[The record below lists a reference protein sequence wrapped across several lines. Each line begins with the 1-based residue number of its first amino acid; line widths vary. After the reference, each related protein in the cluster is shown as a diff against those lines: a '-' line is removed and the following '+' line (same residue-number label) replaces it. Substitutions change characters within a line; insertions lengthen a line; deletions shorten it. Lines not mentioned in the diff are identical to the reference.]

1 MPVLYNGSGLIPA
14 PFVSINKSNTRGLG
28 NTITGQD
35 YIITLNGTIVNTD
48 GTGNNNLDSP
58 GSSGTSDTRMRGTQ
72 GGQSYIRR
80 IFSVDGGLLEIY
92 SPESQTN
99 KFSAYCNVESITFDQ
114 GNWVQ
119 KNTYTVT
126 LRTKYLD
133 NNDLLNQLE
142 DIQESWE
149 TQEVEDETVILTHK
163 IQAKGRL
170 LKIGGVYNSP
180 LNIAKQWVYSRS
192 YQTDTGAFIEN
203 VTGSGVMTSGLAYYQ
218 LTHLDYATYWSNRI
232 SSDFTNP
239 IDYTYGLTE
248 TYLWTTGP
256 NNEQYNVTVNLEQD
270 WPHKAIINIAGTII
284 GLANTAYSNDER
296 LANASGYY
304 GAIVEPNLYIRAN
317 AYKPAGYTVNPNFIS
332 RQISYDVIP
341 GNIRYNTTFV
351 AMNGTPLVSGAIDEA
366 IQISDTGKTDLI
378 AVIPVPGRSSGPV
391 VQWMNAKTAPERQV
405 SINATIG
412 SSGNVTISNLLTS
425 YLAKPNTDAIISALK
440 PSAGY
445 FYIKGDT
452 EEWNPIKRNYSRVVS
467 WLIDQPSGV
476 SITGIPSTSGTYYT
490 G

>member
-14 PFVSINKSNTRGLG
+14 PFVSINKSTIRGPG
-28 NTITGQD
+28 NLMTGQD
-35 YIITLNGTIVNTD
+35 YTITLNGTIVNTD
-48 GTGNNNLDSP
+48 STGNNNLDSP
-58 GSSGTSDTRMRGTQ
+58 GSSGTSDTRMRGIQ
-72 GGQSYIRR
+72 GGQNYIRSL
-80 IFSVDGGLLEIY
+80 FATDGGLLEIY

-99 KFSAYCNVESITFDQ
+99 KFSAYCNVESISFEQ

-119 KNTYTVT
+119 KNTYSII
-126 LRTKYLD
+126 LRTKYIN
-133 NNDLLNQLE
+133 NNDILNQLE
-142 DIQESWE
+142 DTQESWE
-149 TQEVEDETVILTHK
+149 SQELEDNTTVLTHK

-170 LKIGGVYNSP
+170 LKISGTYNSP

-192 YQTDTGAFIEN
+192 YQTNDGAFLES
-203 VTGSGVMTSGLAYYQ
+203 VSGSGIMASGLTYYQ
-218 LTHLDYATYWSNRI
+218 LTNLNPASYWANRI

-248 TYLWTTGP
+248 TFLWLTSP

-270 WPHKAIINIAGTII
+270 WPHRATINIAGTII
-284 GLANTAYSNDER
+284 GLANNAYTNANR
-296 LANASGYY
+296 LTNASGYFY
-304 GAIVEPNLYIRAN
+304 SQVEPNLYLRAN
-317 AYKPAGYTVNPNFIS
+317 AYKPYNYTVNPNFIS
-332 RQISYDVIP
+332 KQISYDIIP
-341 GNIRYNTTFV
+341 GNIRYNATFI

-366 IQISDTGKTDLI
+366 IQISDVGKTDLV

-391 VQWMNAKTAPERQV
+391 IQWMNTKTAPERQV
-405 SINATIG
+405 SISATIG
-412 SSGNVTISNLLTS
+412 SSGAITMSSLLSS
-425 YLAKPNTDAIISALK
+425 YLLKPNTDAIINALK

-445 FYIKGDT
+445 FYVKGDT

-467 WLIDQPSGV
+467 WLIDQPSGI

>member
-1 MPVLYNGSGLIPA
+1 MPVLYNGSGLVPA
-14 PFVSINKSNTRGLG
+14 PFVSINKSSIRGPG

-35 YIITLNGTIVNTD
+35 YTITLNGTIVNTD

-58 GSSGTSDTRMRGTQ
+58 GSSGTTDTRMSGTQ
-72 GGQSYIRR
+72 GGQNYIRR
-80 IFSVDGGLLEIY
+80 IFSTDGGLLEIY

-119 KNTYTVT
+119 KNNYTVT
-126 LRTKYLD
+126 LRAKYTD
-133 NNDLLNQLE
+133 NNDILNQLE

-149 TQEVEDETVILTHK
+149 TQEVEDETTVLTHK

-170 LKIGGVYNSP
+170 LKIGGTYNVP

-192 YQTDTGAFIEN
+192 YQLNTGAFLEN
-203 VTGSGVMTSGLAYYQ
+203 VSGSGIMVDGLSYYQ
-218 LTHLDYATYWSNRI
+218 LTHFDSSNYWVNRI

-248 TYLWTTGP
+248 TFLWLTGP

-270 WPHKAIINIAGTII
+270 WPHRATISVAGTII
-284 GLANTAYSNDER
+284 GVSNAAYENTER

-304 GAIVEPNLYIRAN
+304 GSQVEPNLYLRAN
-317 AYKPAGYTVNPNFIS
+317 AYKPAGYTVYPNFIS
-332 RQISYDVIP
+332 KQVSYDIIP
-341 GNIRYNTTFV
+341 GNIRYSATFV
-351 AMNGTPLVSGAIDEA
+351 AMNGTPLVSGAIDES
-366 IQISDTGKTDLI
+366 IQISDVGTTDLV
-378 AVIPVPGRSSGPV
+378 AVIPVPGRSSGPII
-391 VQWMNAKTAPERQV
+391 QWMNTKTAPERQV
-405 SINATIG
+405 TINATLG
-412 SSGNVTISNLLTS
+412 ASGNVSLSNLLTS
-425 YLAKPNTDAIISALK
+425 YLAKPNTDALITALK

-445 FYIKGDT
+445 YYVKGDT
-452 EEWNPIKRNYSRVVS
+452 EEWNPIKRNYSRSVS

-476 SITGIPSTSGTYYT
+476 SITGIPYSSGLYYT